1 MVYSLEIPIA
11 RLLRK
16 HDVLYFFINEVM
28 MFLPPMG
35 EASHFNTVSTLRLT
49 TLAADKNSY
58 NTENAVIAR
67 ETILYNWLRDV
78 DYWKIIEHYSVFGN
92 IVKEDIRKHVKMM
105 MRDMKSYICYR
116 GLSAPLVRL
125 PRKMNATRK
134 RLYPWTPGQ
143 LVQDVV
149 LPMNERY
156 HNTELLR
163 MFCQGPWP
171 NNYVGFI
178 REVVLDDIFS
188 ALRLCLERD
197 GDFVSVLDVDHL
209 YTAVARGLHW
219 HGVVVVM
226 FAGRRLINEIN

>member
-1 MVYSLEIPIA
+1 MVYSVEIPIA
-11 RLLRK
+11 MLLRK

-28 MFLPPMG
+28 MFLPPIG
-35 EASHFNTVSTLRLT
+35 AASHFNTVSTLRLT
-49 TLAADKNSY
+49 TLAAAGESY
-58 NTENAVIAR
+58 NTEAAVLTQ
-67 ETILYNWLRDV
+67 ETFLYNWLRDV

-92 IVKEDIRKHVKMM
+92 IVREDIRKHVKMM
-105 MRDMKSYICYR
+105 MTDMKSYISYR

-125 PRKMNATRK
+125 PRKTIATRK
-134 RLYPWTPGQ
+134 RLCPWTSNQFVP
-143 LVQDVV
+143 DVV
-149 LPMNERY
+149 LPMYERY

-171 NNYVGFI
+171 AYYVGFI

-188 ALRLCLERD
+188 ALRLCLEKD
-197 GDFVSVLDVDHL
+197 GDFASVLDLDHL
-209 YTAVARGLHW
+209 YNAVARGLHW